1 MISQLMCRSANICCL
16 SSPFLFIYFF
26 LHSHRSCVADVLKDA
41 LSLSIFQTLKSG
53 DNNKDLLGWKVSFIR
68 LPRLQ
73 IILMRNDPLVQFF
86 LTCLML
92 HLMESCVTQINR
104 LSSAFNRAEIFM
116 H

>member
-16 SSPFLFIYFF
+16 SSPFFYVFF
-26 LHSHRSCVADVLKDA
+26 LHSHCSCVADVLKDA

-68 LPRLQ
+68 LPRPR
-73 IILMRNDPLVQFF
+73 IIHMRNDPLVQFF

-92 HLMESCVTQINR
+92 HLMGSCVTQINR
-104 LSSAFNRAEIFM
+104 LSSAFNTAEIFM